1 MSYNECMVRARI
13 SIRPWVM
20 SGAIVAL
27 LPACATPSFIP
38 ASLQS
43 QVDRSL
49 TFSQLKD
56 SPDSYRGRLI
66 VLGGAVLTAKRLKD
80 GTRIEVLQL
89 PLDDSQRP
97 ESDRTV
103 SEGRFVAL
111 QKGFL
116 DPATLPEGTRVTL
129 VGEVTGVMTLPLDET
144 EYAYPTLEIKTL
156 KVWPDWTAWQDGST
170 AYQNPLWGPYRG
182 GAYWG
187 RPYWWG
193 PGWGYRGC
201 CPSWHQGQ
209 RTTPRALHRF
219 RPARRSR

>member
-1 MSYNECMVRARI
+1 
-13 SIRPWVM
+13 M

-27 LPACATPSFIP
+27 LPACASPSFIP
-38 ASLQS
+38 ASLQT

-56 SPDSYRGRLI
+56 SPDSYRGRLL
-66 VLGGAVLTAKRLKD
+66 VLGGEVLTAKRLKD

-97 ESDRTV
+97 ESDRTA

-116 DPATLPEGTRVTL
+116 DPATLPGGTRVTL
-129 VGEVTGVMTLPLDET
+129 VGEVTGVMNLPLDET
-144 EYAYPTLEIKTL
+144 EYAYPTVEIKTL
-156 KVWPDWTAWQDGST
+156 KVWPDWTAAQEGFPTYRS
-170 AYQNPLWGPYRG
+170 PLWGPYWG
-182 GAYWG
+182 GAYG
-187 RPYWWG
+187 GNPYWWG

-201 CPSWHQGQ
+201 CLSRDQGH

-219 RPARRSR
+219 RPARRFR

>member
-1 MSYNECMVRARI
+1 M
-13 SIRPWVM
+13 
-20 SGAIVAL
+20 AL
-27 LPACATPSFIP
+27 LPACAPPSFIP
-38 ASLQS
+38 ASLQT

-49 TFSQLKD
+49 TYSQLKD

-66 VLGGAVLTAKRLKD
+66 VLGGEVLTAKRLKD

-97 ESDRTV
+97 ESDRTA
-103 SEGRFVAL
+103 SEGRFVGI

-116 DPATLPEGTRVTL
+116 DPATLPGGTRVTL

-144 EYAYPTLEIKTL
+144 EYAYPTLEVKTL
-156 KVWPDWTAWQDGST
+156 KVWPDWTAWRDGSP
-170 AYQNPLWGPYRG
+170 AYRSPLWGPYWG
-182 GAYWG
+182 GGYL
-187 RPYWWG
+187 RSPYRWG

-201 CPSWHQGQ
+201 CLSWDQGH

-219 RPARRSR
+219 KSGRRSR

>member
-1 MSYNECMVRARI
+1 
-13 SIRPWVM
+13 M

-27 LPACATPSFIP
+27 LPACALPSFIP
-38 ASLQS
+38 ASLQT

-56 SPDSYRGRLI
+56 SPDSYRGRLL
-66 VLGGAVLTAKRLKD
+66 VLGGEVLTAKRLKD

-89 PLDDSQRP
+89 PLDGSQRP
-97 ESDRTV
+97 EWDRTA

-111 QKGFL
+111 QRGFL

-129 VGEVTGVMTLPLDET
+129 VGEVTGVITLPLDET

-156 KVWPDWTAWQDGST
+156 KVWPDSTAAQDGFPTYRRS
-170 AYQNPLWGPYRG
+170 LWGPYWG

-187 RPYWWG
+187 NP
-193 PGWGYRGC
+193 
-201 CPSWHQGQ
+201 
-209 RTTPRALHRF
+209 
-219 RPARRSR
+219 

>member
-1 MSYNECMVRARI
+1 MHGSRPHLHTPLGHVGSDRGAPPGLRHTQLHPCLTSVPGGPIPDLQPTQGLSRLVSGPPDRAGR
-13 SIRPWVM
+13 
-20 SGAIVAL
+20 G
-27 LPACATPSFIP
+27 
-38 ASLQS
+38 SLN
-43 QVDRSL
+43 R
-49 TFSQLKD
+49 
-56 SPDSYRGRLI
+56 
-66 VLGGAVLTAKRLKD
+66 KRLKD

-156 KVWPDWTAWQDGST
+156 KVWPDWTAWQDEST
-170 AYQNPLWGPYRG
+170 AYRNPLWGPYRG

-187 RPYWWG
+187 SPYWWG

-219 RPARRSR
+219 RPAR